1 MKRFKKKP
9 TIQDVAERAGV
20 GLGTVSR
27 VLNGHPS
34 VRAETRAR
42 VLRAMEELGYTPNP
56 HARRIAGGRSYTVS
70 VLLPFVATEFY
81 RRLLEGI
88 EEVLLSRR
96 YDLALFPILS
106 QARLERYLE
115 SSTLAYLTD
124 GLILAS
130 YDLTELFEGGRLPTE
145 RPVVL
150 VDAESPNYDS
160 VFLDNRLGGY
170 LAGAH
175 LARFPGPIFAIK
187 VEEEPDRVFRR
198 TVFAERM
205 EGFLEALR
213 EAGRPFPEGHLYI
226 SRLSREGGRLALR
239 HFLEKASPPLN
250 VFAGADTLALGV
262 LEEAERLGL
271 APGREVRILGFDGH
285 PFTQELGLSTVAQP
299 VEAMGIRAA
308 QLLLERMEGYA
319 GPPRAV
325 RFEPTLV
332 ERASTATPEGLALLP

>member
-1 MKRFKKKP
+1 MKRSRKKP
-9 TIQDVAERAGV
+9 TIMDVAERARV

-27 VLNGHPS
+27 VLNNHPA
-34 VRAETRAR
+34 VRPETRAR
-42 VLRAMEELGYTPNP
+42 VLRAMEELGYAPNP

-88 EEVLLSRR
+88 ENVLLQRR

-106 QARLERYLE
+106 EARLKRYLE
-115 SSTLAYLTD
+115 STTLAYLTD

-130 YDLTELFEGGRLPTE
+130 YDLTEFFPGGRLPTE

-150 VDAESPNYDS
+150 VDAHNPGYDS
-160 VFLDNRLGGY
+160 VYLDNRLGGY
-170 LAGAH
+170 LAGRY

-187 VEEEPDRVFRR
+187 VEEEPDRAFRR

-205 EGFLEALR
+205 KGFQEALR
-213 EAGRPFPEGHLYI
+213 EAGRPFPEGHLYV
-226 SRLSREGGRLALR
+226 SRLSQEGGRLALR

-250 VFAGADTLALGV
+250 IFAGADTLALGV

-271 APGREVRILGFDGH
+271 TPGREVRVLGFDGH
-285 PFTQELGLSTVAQP
+285 PFAEEVGLSTVAQP
-299 VEAMGIRAA
+299 VEAMGARAA

-319 GPPRAV
+319 GPPREV
-325 RFEPTLV
+325 RFEPSLV